1 MISHTWRPITPPK
14 CLGEHA
20 RLALLRLNNA
30 TQIWERSKL
39 EFSEDYRREFF
50 QKLNRSIA
58 VETGIIEGLYEI
70 DRGLTQTLVSYGFSR
85 DAVERTGESVPN
97 ATLNMLRDQL
107 QSLDLI
113 MDFVEGSRDLSS
125 GYIRELHAL
134 IARSQDVSMAVD
146 PSGRSV
152 PIPLLSGQYK
162 SQPNNPTLHDGS
174 VHEYAPVEQ
183 VASEVDRLAA
193 LFENATETEHP
204 VVVAS
209 WLHHRFT
216 QIHPFQDGNGR
227 VARVLASMVL
237 LKAELFPLHIR
248 REDRAEYIDAL
259 ERADDGTLDSL
270 VQLVVRRARDDM
282 LWAVSELARIAAAP
296 LLGGRTADVAA
307 AVAGQFAR
315 KRLEVLSQRRRVNV
329 VAEDLVN
336 CGAEALASNLEKA
349 GTEFSAQRIP
359 FSFDVDYG
367 GSTDQRGHRWRY
379 QIVEAAKR
387 LNHWANVSENNYWLR
402 SRITLAGLRMR
413 FVVSVHH
420 VGSPVSGFMAAVAF
434 AEIQYP
440 ETEPDDRHEQEL
452 VHCSERAFTFTELDA
467 GEELNRSFEAWL
479 DEAQA
484 VALRILGTAAI

>member
-1 MISHTWRPITPPK
+1 
-14 CLGEHA
+14 
-20 RLALLRLNNA
+20 
-30 TQIWERSKL
+30 
-39 EFSEDYRREFF
+39 
-50 QKLNRSIA
+50 
-58 VETGIIEGLYEI
+58 
-70 DRGLTQTLVSYGFSR
+70 
-85 DAVERTGESVPN
+85 
-97 ATLNMLRDQL
+97 
-107 QSLDLI
+107 
-113 MDFVEGSRDLSS
+113 
-125 GYIRELHAL
+125 
-134 IARSQDVSMAVD
+134 MAVD

-183 VASEVDRLAA
+183 VASEVDRLVA

-227 VARVLASMVL
+227 VARALASMVL

-315 KRLEVLSQRRRVNV
+315 KRHEVLSQRRRVNV

-359 FSFDVDYG
+359 FSIDVDYG

-379 QIVEAAKR
+379 QIAEAAKR

-484 VALRILGTAAI
+484 VALRIPGTAAI